1 MDPKFRTAI
10 RRSHSPQKAKIV
22 ITCFL
27 LFHLFLSN
35 CLQGSGKKEGGFF
48 FLPSGFTIVEQPGG
62 SNTPPVIVTP
72 PSTFPAS
79 AGSITYYSANTV
91 YLSGQTGAIEFI
103 DVQWSGSKNAFYEF
117 RLGSTDC
124 TNGTIEASGA
134 ITASTSVTTRI
145 HAINGIV
152 ALNSGDND
160 VRICLKSP
168 DASAAWDSYT
178 VRAVRDDVA
187 PSVSFTPGSGSY
199 GSSVPNIAISCSD
212 TGNSGCY
219 KTAFR
224 SGGTSAS
231 ISSDGTAASGNT
243 IYSSALSLTNNATT
257 DLSAIAV
264 DKAGNVGSAGSASYV
279 VSVGNPTITIVSLSK
294 NIIKGSATSVLKWK
308 SDIAGNYS
316 VRFGGSDCNT
326 GTEKATGSVAA
337 DTDTD
342 YTVSGS
348 DLSSGS
354 NDVRIC
360 LTTAGSNEGSNF
372 TSIVRDDVGPQI
384 IAVSPVLS
392 PNTTAYAL
400 NVGQRTFSITF
411 NEDMDTSST
420 PNPRHIDQTT
430 TPEPEIN
437 WIGASGTWSSDKRTY
452 TLDLKSKLPE
462 WHKFYLKYTSASF
475 SDVAG
480 NAMVTSPT
488 VAVASGSFRLDYGT
502 ANDTSVLLPSG
513 TRQTTCSDSNGDPIS
528 CAGTG
533 QDGAN
538 ASLPFGLIAPG
549 TLPGYPSDVVT
560 LDTRNLRYWKTCLSD
575 YEWSAGTCVKVC
587 PADQIWNGAA
597 CVADAGNPYKTFNRS
612 VEDCSG
618 LNNRN
623 SGNGYAGKKTWR
635 LPTLAEYYTILE
647 FGGTVGNE
655 TIPETFFP
663 GLLRNNYQRYWSSTN
678 AITIS
683 SSNRYTRTPSI
694 DALSNGPANY
704 AAISSLQ
711 SWGAWSVSVFG
722 GVTQPNNKLKDV
734 SWTGG
739 GGSNYNFTSMCIAE

>member
-1 MDPKFRTAI
+1 MDPKFRTTFG
-10 RRSHSPQKAKIV
+10 RSHSTQKAKIV

-27 LFHLFLSN
+27 LFPLLLSN
-35 CLQGSGKKEGGFF
+35 CLQGNGKKEGGLF
-48 FLPSGFTIVEQPGG
+48 FLPSGFTVVEQSGG
-62 SNTPPVIVTP
+62 SNNPPSVLAPTPP
-72 PSTFPAS
+72 PSV
-79 AGSITYYSANTV
+79 GSIAYSSASTI
-91 YLSGQTGAIEFI
+91 YLSGQSGAVEFA
-103 DVQWSGSKNAFYEF
+103 DVLWSSSKNAFYEL
-117 RLGSTDC
+117 RSGSTDC
-124 TNGTIEASGA
+124 TNGTIETSGA
-134 ITASTSVTTRI
+134 ISASTSVTSRI
-145 HAINGIV
+145 HAVAGVV
-152 ALNSGDND
+152 ALNLGDND

-168 DASAAWDSYT
+168 DGSSLWDSHT
-178 VRAVRDDVA
+178 VRAVRDDTA
-187 PSVSFTPGSGSY
+187 PSVSFTPAAGSY
-199 GSSVPNIAISCSD
+199 GSSVPSVTISCSD
-212 TGNSGCY
+212 TGNSGCH

-224 SGGTSAS
+224 SGGTAAS
-231 ISSDGTAASGNT
+231 IANDGTAASGNT
-243 IYSSALSLTNNATT
+243 IYSSAISLTNNTTT

-264 DKAGNVGSAGSASYV
+264 DKAGNVGSAVSATYV

-294 NIIKGSATSVLKWK
+294 SVIKGSASSVLKWK

-316 VRFGGSDCNT
+316 IRLGGTDCSS
-326 GTEKATGSVAA
+326 GTSLTTGSVAA
-337 DTDTD
+337 NTDTD
-342 YTVSGS
+342 YTVLGS

-360 LTTAGSNEGSNF
+360 VTTAGSNVGNNSA
-372 TSIVRDDVGPQI
+372 SITRDDAGPQI
-384 IAVSPVLS
+384 IAVSPALS

-400 NVGQRTFSITF
+400 STGQRTFSITF
-411 NEDMDTSST
+411 NEDMDTTSS
-420 PNPRHIDQTT
+420 PNPKHIDQTT
-430 TPEPEIN
+430 SPEPEIN
-437 WIGASGTWSSDKRTY
+437 WIGGSGTWSSDKRTY

-475 SDVAG
+475 TDVAG
-480 NAMVTSPT
+480 NVMVTSPT
-488 VAVASGSFRLDYGT
+488 VAVTSGAFRLDYGT

-513 TRQTTCSDSNGDPIS
+513 TRQTTCSDSTGTTIS

-533 QDGAN
+533 QDAEIS
-538 ASLPFGLIAPG
+538 ALPFGLIAPG

-575 YEWSAGTCVKVC
+575 YEWSAGTCVKIC
-587 PADQIWNGAA
+587 PMDQFWNGTA

-635 LPTLAEYYTILE
+635 VPTLAEYYTILE

-663 GLLRNNYQRYWSSTN
+663 GLLRNNYQRYWTSTN

-694 DALSNGPANY
+694 DALSNGPINY
-704 AAISSLQ
+704 SGISSLQ
-711 SWGAWSVSVFG
+711 SWGAWSISVFG

-739 GGSNYNFTSMCIAE
+739 GGSNYNFTSMCVAE